1 MSGDCCRTKILN
13 NVLVQENGIMRNKAG
28 RIIGRLVDDVKFDSP
43 HLEENVVKLDSPSEN
58 KEQ

>member
-13 NVLVQENGIMRNKAG
+13 DVLVQENGIIRNKAG
-28 RIIGRLVDDVKFDSP
+28 RIIGRLDNDIKFDSP